1 MLPEKPITYNT
12 SPLREEGEDEAEL
25 FAPEAQ
31 VSVGIE
37 RDYVIPSTSKTDKR
51 LRGGIET
58 EFFKPRP
65 RGDESG
71 PLRTPQHIAD
81 HWQAEKS
88 YEVEEVR

>member
-1 MLPEKPITYNT
+1 MLPGKPITYNT
-12 SPLREEGEDEAEL
+12 SPLRDEDEDEAEL
-25 FAPEAQ
+25 FAPEAH
-31 VSVGIE
+31 VSVGID
-37 RDYVIPSTSKTDKR
+37 RAYVKPSTSKTGKR
-51 LRGGIET
+51 RRGGVET

-81 HWQAEKS
+81 PWQAEES